1 MRFGMNKQGL
11 ILLMAGLFL
20 IAGCTSPDRNKDQA
34 KKLPDFP
41 TQPVNYWEVKVTDD
55 FWAPRMETNRLVT
68 IPYLFRMNEDTGRV
82 DNFRIAAGLKAGQH
96 TGKRYNDSDIYKAI
110 EAAAYTLKT
119 NPDPKLKQ
127 QIDDLVA
134 IIGQAQEPDGYL
146 FTART
151 IDPENPAAGAG
162 QERWSNLRVSHELYN
177 LGHLYEAAVAYY
189 QASGEK
195 NLLNLAIKSAD
206 LLVKTFGPDKRRAF
220 PGHQEVEIGLAKLYR
235 VTGREDYLN
244 LAKFFLDERG
254 HYHGGEVYP
263 RSSPF
268 YIYNSEEYL
277 QNHRPVLEQ
286 TEAVGH
292 SVRAAYMYNAML
304 EIAALGG
311 WPEYATASQK
321 IWENTVN
328 KKLYL
333 TGGIGSA
340 GEYEAFGA
348 DYELPN
354 EQAYAETC
362 AAVGNAFWNQRLFQY
377 EGDGQYI
384 DLLERIIYNGLLS
397 GVGLSGDKFFYQ
409 NPLASKGKYER
420 SSWFEVACC
429 PANAARFLA
438 TFPGYIYAHSAD
450 EVFINLFVKSRANF
464 AFSQTELEIVQEGRY
479 PWFGSIQIGINPK
492 RVREFTVCLR
502 IPGWAQNRPLPGDLY
517 NYHDSQAGQVV
528 VKLNRKPVP
537 VAVDRGY
544 LRLKRKWKMGDVM
557 EVLFP
562 LEIKRVIANEQVK
575 EDRGKV
581 AVERGPVLYCA
592 EGQDNGGTALNLALP
607 DSSRLQAWYRS
618 DLLGGV
624 GVITGSG
631 LAVDGQGGESRKQ
644 NLFLIP
650 YCVWANR
657 GPWEMTV
664 WLIRKTS

>member
-1 MRFGMNKQGL
+1 MNKQGL

-68 IPYLFRMNEDTGRV
+68 IPYLFQMNEETGRV
-82 DNFRIAAGLKAGQH
+82 DNFRIAAGLKTGQH

-127 QIDDLVA
+127 KIDDLVA

-146 FTART
+146 YTART

-162 QERWSNLRVSHELYN
+162 QARWSNLRVSHELYN

-189 QASGEK
+189 QATGEK
-195 NLLNLAIKSAD
+195 NLLDLAIKSAD

-220 PGHQEVEIGLAKLYR
+220 PGHQEVEIGLTRLYR

-254 HYHGGEVYP
+254 HYHGGQVYP
-263 RSSPF
+263 KNSPF

-292 SVRAAYMYNAML
+292 AVRAAYMYNAML
-304 EIAALGG
+304 EVAALGG
-311 WPEYATASQK
+311 WPEYAAASQK
-321 IWENTVN
+321 LWENVIN

-333 TGGIGSA
+333 TGGIGST

-409 NPLASKGKYER
+409 NPLASRGKYER

-517 NYHDSQAGQVV
+517 NYHDSQAGQMV

-537 VAVDRGY
+537 VVVDRGY
-544 LRLKRKWKMGDVM
+544 LRLRRKWKMGDVI

-562 LEIKRVIANEQVK
+562 LEIKRVVANEQIK

-581 AVERGPVLYCA
+581 AVERGPVVYCA

-624 GVITGSG
+624 GIITGSG

-644 NLFLIP
+644 NLFLLP

>member
-1 MRFGMNKQGL
+1 MNKQEL

-68 IPYLFRMNEDTGRV
+68 IPYLFRMNEETGRV

-189 QASGEK
+189 QATGEK

-235 VTGREDYLN
+235 ITGREDYLN

-292 SVRAAYMYNAML
+292 AVRAAYMYNAML
-304 EIAALGG
+304 EVAALGG
-311 WPEYATASQK
+311 WSEYATASQK

-544 LRLKRKWKMGDVM
+544 LRLKRKWKMGDVI

-562 LEIKRVIANEQVK
+562 LEIKRVVANEQVK

-581 AVERGPVLYCA
+581 AVERGPVVYCA

>member
-1 MRFGMNKQGL
+1 MRFRMNRDGL
-11 ILLMAGLFL
+11 ILMMAGLFL

-41 TQPVNYWEVKVTDD
+41 IQPVNYWEVKVTDD

-119 NPDPKLKQ
+119 NPDQKLKR

-146 FTART
+146 YTART
-151 IDPENPAAGAG
+151 IDPKNPAAGAG

-189 QASGEK
+189 QATGEK
-195 NLLNLAIKSAD
+195 NLLDLAIKSAD

-235 VTGREDYLN
+235 VTGRQDYLD
-244 LAKFFLDERG
+244 LARFFLDERG
-254 HYHGGEVYP
+254 HYHGGQVYP
-263 RSSPF
+263 KNSPF

-292 SVRAAYMYNAML
+292 AVRAAYMYNAML
-304 EIAALGG
+304 EVAALGG
-311 WPEYATASQK
+311 WPEYATTSQK
-321 IWENTVN
+321 LWENVVN

-333 TGGIGSA
+333 TGGIGST

-362 AAVGNAFWNQRLFQY
+362 AAVGNAFWNQRLFQF

-409 NPLASKGKYER
+409 NPLASPGKYER

-492 RVREFTVCLR
+492 RVRDFTVCLR
-502 IPGWAQNRPLPGDLY
+502 IPGWAQNRPLPGNLY
-517 NYHDSQAGQVV
+517 SYPDSQAGQIV
-528 VKLNRKPVP
+528 VKLNRKPVA

-544 LRLKRKWKMGDVM
+544 LRLKRKWKMGDVL

-562 LEIKRVIANEQVK
+562 LEIKRVVANEQVK

-581 AVERGPVLYCA
+581 AVERGPIVYCA

-631 LAVDGQGGESRKQ
+631 LAIDGQGGESRKQ
-644 NLFLIP
+644 NLFLLP

-657 GPWEMTV
+657 GPWEMAV
-664 WLIRKTS
+664 WLSRRP

>member
-1 MRFGMNKQGL
+1 MNKQGL

-68 IPYLFRMNEDTGRV
+68 IPYLFRMNEETGRV

-189 QASGEK
+189 QATGEK
-195 NLLNLAIKSAD
+195 NLLDLAIKSAD

-220 PGHQEVEIGLAKLYR
+220 PGHQEVEIGLTRLYR

-304 EIAALGG
+304 EVAALGG
-311 WPEYATASQK
+311 WSEYATASQK
-321 IWENTVN
+321 IWENAVN

-333 TGGIGSA
+333 TGGIGA
-340 GEYEAFGA
+340 TGEYEAFGA

-517 NYHDSQAGQVV
+517 NYHDSQAGQMV
-528 VKLNRKPVP
+528 VKLNRKRVP

-544 LRLKRKWKMGDVM
+544 LRLKRKWKMGDVI

-562 LEIKRVIANEQVK
+562 LEIKRVVANEQVK

-581 AVERGPVLYCA
+581 AVERGPVVYCA

>member
-1 MRFGMNKQGL
+1 MNKQGL
-11 ILLMAGLFL
+11 ILLMAGFFL

-68 IPYLFRMNEDTGRV
+68 IPYLFRMNEETGRV

-189 QASGEK
+189 QATGEK
-195 NLLNLAIKSAD
+195 NLLDLAIKSAD

-220 PGHQEVEIGLAKLYR
+220 PGHQEVEIGLTRLYR

-304 EIAALGG
+304 EVAALGG
-311 WPEYATASQK
+311 WSEYATASQK
-321 IWENTVN
+321 IWENAVN

-333 TGGIGSA
+333 TGGIGA
-340 GEYEAFGA
+340 TGEYEAFGA

-544 LRLKRKWKMGDVM
+544 LRLKRKWKMGDVI

-562 LEIKRVIANEQVK
+562 LQIKRVVANEQVK

-581 AVERGPVLYCA
+581 AVERGPVVYCA

-624 GVITGSG
+624 EVITGSG

>member
-1 MRFGMNKQGL
+1 MNKQGL

-68 IPYLFRMNEDTGRV
+68 IPYLFRMNEETGRV

-189 QASGEK
+189 QATGEK
-195 NLLNLAIKSAD
+195 NLLDLAIKSAD

-311 WPEYATASQK
+311 WSEYATASQK

>member
-1 MRFGMNKQGL
+1 MNKQGL

-68 IPYLFRMNEDTGRV
+68 IPYLFRMNEETGRV

-189 QASGEK
+189 QATGEK

-235 VTGREDYLN
+235 ITGREDYLN

-304 EIAALGG
+304 EVAALGG
-311 WPEYATASQK
+311 WSEYATASQK

-544 LRLKRKWKMGDVM
+544 LRLKRKWKMGDVI

-562 LEIKRVIANEQVK
+562 LEIKRVVANEQVK

-581 AVERGPVLYCA
+581 AVERGPVVYCA

>member
-1 MRFGMNKQGL
+1 MKKNGLTLLLAGL
-11 ILLMAGLFL
+11 ILTV
-20 IAGCTSPDRNKDQA
+20 GCAPARQTETR
-34 KKLPDFP
+34 KLPDFP
-41 TQPVNYWEVKVTDD
+41 VEPVNYWQVKVTDN
-55 FWAPRMETNRLVT
+55 FWAPRMEINRLVT
-68 IPYLFRMNEDTGRV
+68 IPYLFRMNEESGRV
-82 DNFRIAAGLKAGQH
+82 DNFRIAAGLKTGKH
-96 TGKRYNDSDIYKAI
+96 TGKRYNDSDVYKAI

-119 NPDPKLKQ
+119 NPDPELKK
-127 QIDDLVA
+127 QIDELVDL
-134 IIGQAQEPDGYL
+134 IRQAQEPDGYL

-151 IDPENPAAGAG
+151 IDPKNPAPGSG

-189 QASGEK
+189 QATGEK
-195 NLLNLAIKSAD
+195 NLLDLATRSAD

-220 PGHQEVEIGLAKLYR
+220 PGHQEVEIGLVKLYR
-235 VTGREDYLN
+235 VTGREDYLK

-254 HYHGGEVYP
+254 HYHGGEVFP
-263 RSSPF
+263 ESSPF

-292 SVRAAYMYNAML
+292 AVRASYMYSAML
-304 EIAALGG
+304 EVAALGS
-311 WPEYATASQK
+311 WPEYARASTNL
-321 IWENTVN
+321 WENVVN

-333 TGGIGSA
+333 TGGIGST

-377 EGDGQYI
+377 EGDGKYI
-384 DLLERIIYNGLLS
+384 DVLERIIYNGLLS

-438 TFPGYIYAHSAD
+438 TFPGYIYAHSEE
-450 EVFINLFVKSRANF
+450 EVFINLFVKSTANF
-464 AFSQTELEIVQEGRY
+464 EFKGTELEIVQETRY
-479 PWFGSIQIGINPK
+479 PWFGSVKIGINPN

-502 IPGWAQNRPLPGDLY
+502 IPGWAQNKPLPGNLY
-517 NYHDSQAGQVV
+517 SYLEGTSGQIVV
-528 VKLNRKPVP
+528 RLNRKLVP
-537 VAVDRGY
+537 VEVDHGY
-544 LRLKRKWKMGDVM
+544 LRLKRKWTRGDAI
-557 EVLFP
+557 EVLLP
-562 LEIKRVIANEQVK
+562 LEIKRVIAHEKVK

-581 AVERGPVLYCA
+581 AVERGPVVYCA
-592 EGQDNGGTALNLALP
+592 EGLDNGGTALSLVLP
-607 DSSRLQAWYRS
+607 DSSRLQAWYRD

-624 GVITGSG
+624 EVITGSG
-631 LAVDGQGGESRKQ
+631 LALDEQGQASRKQ

-650 YCVWANR
+650 YATWANR
-657 GPWEMTV
+657 GPWEMAV

>member
-1 MRFGMNKQGL
+1 MRFRMNKQGL

-68 IPYLFRMNEDTGRV
+68 IPYLFRMNEETGRV

-189 QASGEK
+189 QATGEK
-195 NLLNLAIKSAD
+195 NLLDLAIKSAD